1 MSKEEKIK
9 EIVEEL
15 KDGKENP
22 TFIYP
27 TFDGSDE
34 EEFENDKLLTPSSC
48 TLLFDYI
55 TQLQNNWNE
64 LKKLLKEQIDICD
77 GCIDTLRSDLQEFH
91 PRSCGK
97 TYLQNEILKNKTA
110 KRSFEITLDKMQEL
124 EQGKNE

>member
-1 MSKEEKIK
+1 MSEEKKIK
-9 EIVEEL
+9 EILEEL

-55 TQLQNNWNE
+55 TQLETNWNE
-64 LKKLLKEQIDICD
+64 LKKWLEEEKGQY
-77 GCIDTLRSDLQEFH
+77 
-91 PRSCGK
+91 GK
-97 TYLQNEILKNKTA
+97 DNRCWYE
-110 KRSFEITLDKMQEL
+110 SVLDEMQEL
-124 EQGKNE
+124 EQGK

>member
-1 MSKEEKIK
+1 MSEEKKIK

-48 TLLFDYI
+48 ALLFDYI
-55 TQLQNNWNE
+55 TQLETNWNE
-64 LKKLLKEQIDICD
+64 LKKFVQEELKDAEDDFAEEDFI
-77 GCIDTLRSDLQEFH
+77 
-91 PRSCGK
+91 K
-97 TYLQNEILKNKTA
+97 V
-110 KRSFEITLDKMQEL
+110 LDRMQEL
-124 EQGKNE
+124 ENKNE